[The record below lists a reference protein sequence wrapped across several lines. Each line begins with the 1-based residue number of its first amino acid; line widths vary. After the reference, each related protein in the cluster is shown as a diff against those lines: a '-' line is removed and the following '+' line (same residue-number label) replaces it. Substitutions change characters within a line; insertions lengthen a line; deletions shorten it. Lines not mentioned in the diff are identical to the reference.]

1 MIPLAEMSP
10 ACDVAV
16 KGLASTMTAQDN
28 TGSDKIGA
36 TLIRKIHADAEMHK
50 QDWIVLK
57 EKRLNCTICTGVPK
71 NASIH
76 IIWTTQV

>member
-1 MIPLAEMSP
+1 MLRARPGRNGNKKKLGAMIPLAEMSP

-36 TLIRKIHADAEMHK
+36 TLIRKIHAEKHK
-50 QDWIVLK
+50 QD
-57 EKRLNCTICTGVPK
+57 
-71 NASIH
+71 
-76 IIWTTQV
+76 